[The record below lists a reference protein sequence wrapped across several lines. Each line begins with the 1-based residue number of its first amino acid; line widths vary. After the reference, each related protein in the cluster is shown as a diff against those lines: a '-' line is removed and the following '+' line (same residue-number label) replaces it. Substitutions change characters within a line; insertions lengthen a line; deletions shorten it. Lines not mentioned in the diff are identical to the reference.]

1 MEGRSMSV
9 QRDRA
14 TGSYGCLVRVPR
26 SIPERLGTRS
36 SSLPGD
42 KGVRVVP
49 EVSRQVEA
57 LAEQMLCEAY
67 ELVLSGWCQETDAQ
81 DELGRAIEPSSAFA
95 RRWSAVGALE
105 RVWRRIPGGDDLA
118 IEAFERANLALAGV
132 VRDVPRRWNDHGDRT
147 QDEVLEALDNAR
159 LLLRPPDRAEAALA
173 EDLLDDLE
181 RYEAIPG
188 HVFESSAS
196 PEV

>member
-1 MEGRSMSV
+1 MEGRSMSL

-14 TGSYGCLVRVPR
+14 TGSYGSSARIPR
-26 SIPERLGTRS
+26 SIPERLGTTS

-49 EVSRQVEA
+49 EERQVEA
-57 LAEQMLCEAY
+57 LAEQMLREAY
-67 ELVLSGWCQETDAQ
+67 ELVQSGWCQGTDAQ

-105 RVWRRIPGGDDLA
+105 RLWRRTPGGGDFA

-132 VRDVPRRWNDHGDRT
+132 VHDVPRRWNDLGERT
-147 QDEVLEALDNAR
+147 RDEVLGALDNAR
-159 LLLRPPDRAEAALA
+159 LLLRSPDLAEASLI
-173 EDLLDDLE
+173 EDLLDDLK

-188 HVFESSAS
+188 HLFESSAS